1 MRESPIGIAVR
12 CLMTEP
18 LLTADDP
25 PAVELV
31 NEAGRAPILVTC
43 DHASRRIPSRLG
55 NLGLAEADRVRHIA
69 WDIGAA
75 DVTRHMAQALDA
87 PAILSG
93 YSRLVVDCNRHRQD
107 PTLMPAVSDGT
118 PIAANAGLA
127 PADREARLDA
137 LYHPYH
143 QAIAQ
148 RLDRFAAV
156 GITPPFLSIHSCT
169 PEMNGRFRPWHIGVC
184 WAEDRR
190 LAGPVMAALA
200 CDPEVVVGD
209 NQPYNLDLN
218 EDYTVPV
225 HAMARGLPYL
235 QVEIRQDLIAT
246 AAGAR
251 HWADVLLAALRPVFA
266 TLP

>member
-1 MRESPIGIAVR
+1 
-12 CLMTEP
+12 MTAPDP

-31 NEAGRAPILVTC
+31 NEAGPAPILLTC
-43 DHASRRIPSRLG
+43 DHASLRIPRRLG
-55 NLGLAEADRVRHIA
+55 DLGLAEPDRVRHIA

-75 DVTRHMAQALDA
+75 DVTRHMARALDA

-93 YSRLVVDCNRHRQD
+93 YSRLVVDCNRHLHD
-107 PTLMPAVSDGT
+107 PTLIPAVSDGT
-118 PIAANAGLA
+118 PIAANANLA
-127 PADREARLDA
+127 PAGRQARLDA

-143 QAIAQ
+143 QAVAQ

-156 GITPPFLSIHSCT
+156 GITPVFLSIHSCT

-190 LAGPVMAALA
+190 LAAPVMEALA
-200 CDPEVVVGD
+200 GDPAIVVGD

-225 HAMARGLPYL
+225 HAMARGLPHL
-235 QVEIRQDLIAT
+235 LVEIRQDLIADPD
-246 AAGAR
+246 GAR
-251 HWADVLLAALRPVFA
+251 HWAEVLLAALRSA
-266 TLP
+266 LASLP

>member
-1 MRESPIGIAVR
+1 
-12 CLMTEP
+12 MTSTALDP

-25 PAVELV
+25 PAFELV
-31 NEAGRAPILVTC
+31 NDSGPAPILLTC
-43 DHASRRIPSRLG
+43 DHASRLVPRRLG
-55 NLGLAEADRVRHIA
+55 NLGLAEPDRVRHIA

-75 DVTRHMAQALDA
+75 EVARHMARALDA

-93 YSRLVVDCNRHRQD
+93 YSRLVVDCNRHLHD

-118 PIAANAGLA
+118 PIAANASLA
-127 PADREARLDA
+127 PADRQARLDA

-143 QAIAQ
+143 RAIAQ
-148 RLDRFAAV
+148 RLDRFAAA
-156 GITPPFLSIHSCT
+156 GIRPVFLSVHSCT

-200 CDPEVVVGD
+200 RDPEIVVGD
-209 NQPYNLDLN
+209 NQPYSLDPR
-218 EDYTVPV
+218 EDYSVPV
-225 HAMARGLPYL
+225 HAIARGLPHL
-235 QVEIRQDLIAT
+235 QVEIRQDLIA
-246 AAGAR
+246 AEAGAR
-251 HWADVLLAALRPVFA
+251 HWAEVLLAALRPALA